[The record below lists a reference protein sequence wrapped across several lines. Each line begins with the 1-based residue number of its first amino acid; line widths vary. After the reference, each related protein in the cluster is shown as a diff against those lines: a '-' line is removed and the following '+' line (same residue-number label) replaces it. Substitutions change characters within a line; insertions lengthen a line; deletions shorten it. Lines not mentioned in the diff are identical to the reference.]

1 MARFFVWFLNAIP
14 RAPKRAGLL
23 MRIYYLWREYFTYAG
38 RVCVS
43 IFPVAV
49 AAGLIPGFW
58 AAWIFSGFVFIFV
71 LSLVPS
77 LFLTARKNK
86 LTALSIQVHHATE
99 GGKALV
105 SVRFR
110 ADVPVDAVSLSCM
123 RMDPSLTCVESP
135 AVEALPAGATSLLE
149 CGIKTR
155 FRGAYKIPKVALVV
169 PEIKGMLRYPFPAG
183 ETEVLVFP
191 RALRLLSFRFITS
204 GSSGQAFAPLLM
216 PAFSRGLDFAGV
228 REYREGDSL
237 RDLHHKAFARYGK
250 PFTKEFETE
259 RGAGIV
265 LVLDTRTR
273 SLREK
278 SLLEPAIRLVAGIS
292 QWLVDRG
299 VLGRLFVN
307 DEEYTL
313 PPEGTMP
320 AILEVLARIPHAGLA
335 DLRDPKFKR
344 NPKYKVRDP
353 QDFDNW
359 SPAAR
364 PMGPV
369 LRIGLHAASIP
380 LVHKHVVVSEGERDS
395 LDDTLFVP
403 VTRLDGEGVSL

>member
-1 MARFFVWFLNAIP
+1 MARFLVWFINAIP
-14 RAPKRAGLL
+14 RAPQRAGLL

-43 IFPVAV
+43 IFPLAV
-49 AAGLIPGFW
+49 AAGLMPGFW
-58 AAWIFSGFVFIFV
+58 AAWIFSGFVFIFI

-77 LFLTARKNK
+77 LFMTAKK
-86 LTALSIQVHHATE
+86 VKFTALSIQVHHATE
-99 GGKALV
+99 GEKALV

-110 ADVPVDAVSLSCM
+110 ADVPVDAVNLSCM
-123 RMDPSLTCVESP
+123 RMDPSLLCEESP
-135 AVEALPAGATSLLE
+135 AVESLPAGATSLLE
-149 CGIKTR
+149 CGVVTR
-155 FRGAYKIPKVALVV
+155 FRGSYKIPKVALVV
-169 PEIKGMLRYPFPAG
+169 LEIKGMLRYPFPAG
-183 ETEVLVFP
+183 EAELLVFP
-191 RALRLLSFRFITS
+191 RVLRLHTFRFITS

-237 RDLHHKAFARYGK
+237 RDLHHRAYARYGK

-259 RGAGIV
+259 RGAGV
-265 LVLDTRTR
+265 VFLLDVRAR

-278 SLLEPAIRLVAGIS
+278 SLQEPAIRLAAGIA

-299 VLGRLFVN
+299 ILGRFFVN
-307 DEEYTL
+307 DEEFSL

-320 AILEVLARIPHAGLA
+320 AVLEALARIPRAGLVDA
-335 DLRDPKFKR
+335 RNGRRDSKNKGRDPKEQGM
-344 NPKYKVRDP
+344 DA
-353 QDFDNW
+353 W

-369 LRIGLHAASIP
+369 FRIGLHGASIP
-380 LVHKHVVVSEGERDS
+380 LVNKHVVVCEGEREN

-403 VTRLDGEGVSL
+403 VESLGGEGVSL

>member
-99 GGKALV
+99 GEKALV

-123 RMDPSLTCVESP
+123 RMDPSLTCVESLT
-135 AVEALPAGATSLLE
+135 AESLPAGATRLLE

-183 ETEVLVFP
+183 EAELLVFP
-191 RALRLLSFRFITS
+191 RVLRLHTFRFITS

-237 RDLHHKAFARYGK
+237 RDLHHRAFARYGK

-259 RGAGIV
+259 RGAGVV
-265 LVLDTRTR
+265 LVLDTRAR

-278 SLLEPAIRLVAGIS
+278 SLQEPAIRLAAGIA

-307 DEEYTL
+307 DDEFTL
-313 PPEGTMP
+313 PPEGTMTVV
-320 AILEVLARIPHAGLA
+320 LEVLARIPRAGLA
-335 DLRDPKFKR
+335 DPRKNSRDPKNKGR
-344 NPKYKVRDP
+344 GP
-353 QDFDNW
+353 QNFETW
-359 SPAAR
+359 SPSAR

-369 LRIGLHAASIP
+369 LRIGLHPANIP
-380 LVHKHVVVSEGERDS
+380 LVNKHVVVCEGEREN

-403 VTRLDGEGVSL
+403 VESLGGEGVSL